1 MTEENITNIT
11 YDGIGLGTLLAV
23 LISYV
28 TGHGL
33 GWIILHGFL
42 GWIYIIYYII
52 KFGFAI

>member
-1 MTEENITNIT
+1 MEIEKVT
-11 YDGIGLGTLLAV
+11 YGGIGLGTLLAV
-23 LISYV
+23 LVSYA

-52 KFGFAI
+52 RFGFVI